1 VVYLLSKIPAIL
13 YSLLIY
19 FLSSI
24 PQQNIPPI
32 RLLDFDKFLH
42 LIEYLLY
49 GCTLVLAFAR
59 SKSEKIA
66 ANSTM
71 LSIITGILYAIS
83 DEVHQIWVP
92 GRDCNLFDFIADAT
106 GLLIGIFLFQKLLH
120 YRLEKEDLI
129 YQKTSHK

>member
-1 VVYLLSKIPAIL
+1 LSKCASGLPSFENTGNSVQLTDLFSFVNSTA
-13 YSLLIY
+13 
-19 FLSSI
+19 
-24 PQQNIPPI
+24 
-32 RLLDFDKFLH
+32 DFDKFLH